1 MNSQWQRYKA
11 LELIPESAPAP
22 QTPRFDLTQPIAL
35 AWRSLLDALAREQ
48 FYEQR
53 TEYLE
58 RCWMLNYEEPYAGEA
73 RSLQKLWKL
82 MD

>member
-1 MNSQWQRYKA
+1 MNLHWQRYQE
-11 LELIPESAPAP
+11 LELIPPSAPAP
-22 QTPRFDLTQPIAL
+22 RKAKFQLSLPLTT
-35 AWRSLLDALAREQ
+35 AWRSLLNALAREQ

-58 RCWMLNYEEPYAGEA
+58 RCWQLDYEAPYAGESKA
-73 RSLQKLWKL
+73 LQKLWML

>member
-1 MNSQWQRYKA
+1 MNPQWQRYRE
-11 LELIPESAPAP
+11 LELIPDSAPAP
-22 QTPRFDLTQPIAL
+22 RQAKFQLGLPLTA
-35 AWRSLLDALAREQ
+35 AWRSLLNALAREQ

-58 RCWMLNYEEPYAGEA
+58 RCWMLNYEAPYAGESKA
-73 RSLQKLWKL
+73 LHKLWLL